1 MRTPVRLVPV
11 LVLLAGCSGG
21 PKLAKVTGTVTL
33 DDKPLPR
40 GTLTFEMPGQRP
52 ATATIVDGKITE
64 ATTFAPGDG
73 VPVGKHKVAVSATID
88 PGPAISANP
97 GDASR
102 PSGGNYMG
110 GKSLIPARYNN
121 PETSGLTA
129 DVGPGGTALK
139 FELKSAP

>member
-1 MRTPVRLVPV
+1 MTPRLVPA

-21 PKLAKVTGTVTL
+21 PKLAQVAGTVTL
-33 DDKPLPR
+33 DGKPLPR
-40 GTLTFEMPGQRP
+40 GTLTFETPGQRP
-52 ATATIVDGKITE
+52 ATATVVDGRITE

-73 VPVGKHKVAVSATID
+73 VPVGRHKVAVSATVD

-110 GKSLIPARYNN
+110 GKSLIPTRYNN

-129 DVGPGGTALK
+129 EVGPGDASLK